1 MGATKDKIK
10 RIYEMLPQLNCGLCG
25 FEGCGQFAK
34 AVAEGSAS
42 PFGCKQDP
50 GTGYRI
56 SEIMGIKAPIFD
68 YYRNVSRPGFTPRPG
83 AAVSL
88 GSLGAEV
95 KELSG
100 ISIIGNKEAPKSLY
114 IVPWH
119 NSEVGVAT
127 SLNSGLLDDSM
138 RPLDKEVFLRELDF
152 YELSHGI
159 K

>member
-1 MGATKDKIK
+1 MI
-10 RIYEMLPQLNCGLCG
+10 
-25 FEGCGQFAK
+25 
-34 AVAEGSAS
+34 
-42 PFGCKQDP
+42 
-50 GTGYRI
+50 
-56 SEIMGIKAPIFD
+56 IKAILKTTMVWLILLTGITIAEERKID
-68 YYRNVSRPGFTPRPG
+68 I
-83 AAVSL
+83 
-88 GSLGAEV
+88 EV

-114 IVPWH
+114 IVPWQ

-127 SLNSGLLDDSM
+127 SLHSGLLDDSM

>member
-1 MGATKDKIK
+1 MI
-10 RIYEMLPQLNCGLCG
+10 
-25 FEGCGQFAK
+25 
-34 AVAEGSAS
+34 
-42 PFGCKQDP
+42 
-50 GTGYRI
+50 
-56 SEIMGIKAPIFD
+56 IKAILNIIMLWIMVLTVANAEQQKGD
-68 YYRNVSRPGFTPRPG
+68 T
-83 AAVSL
+83 
-88 GSLGAEV
+88 EV

>member
-1 MGATKDKIK
+1 MI
-10 RIYEMLPQLNCGLCG
+10 
-25 FEGCGQFAK
+25 
-34 AVAEGSAS
+34 
-42 PFGCKQDP
+42 
-50 GTGYRI
+50 
-56 SEIMGIKAPIFD
+56 IKAILNIIMLWIMVLTVAND
-68 YYRNVSRPGFTPRPG
+68 EQQKVDT
-83 AAVSL
+83 
-88 GSLGAEV
+88 EV